1 MVLDTNH
8 TETEQHGNFLVAGV
22 AHRGAEVDEAALWD
36 SLGDYTDHLA
46 DAAVSQDRYAVMFDV
61 DADSGEFTYV
71 AGREVDDVDDLSAE
85 LTAVE
90 IPSATYAVLKPEH
103 ETVNEMVVEIH
114 QEDLDY
120 DENDDVHA
128 PIFERYGRDSN
139 PATANVREIYVPV
152 RNDYARH
159 EDDRTHNYTRDENDY

>member
-1 MVLDTNH
+1 MVLDTDH
-8 TETEQHGNFLVAGV
+8 TETEQHGNCLVAGV
-22 AHRGAEVDEAALWD
+22 AHRGTEVDEAALWD
-36 SLGDYTDHLA
+36 SLDDYADHLE
-46 DAAVSQDRYAVMFDV
+46 DAAVSHDRYAVMFDI

-71 AGREVDDVDDLSAE
+71 AGREVDDVDDLAAE

-90 IPSATYAVLKPEH
+90 IPSATYAVLEPEH

-128 PIFERYGRDSN
+128 PIFERNDGPISAD
-139 PATANVREIYVPV
+139 VREIYVPV
-152 RNDYARH
+152 RDDYTQH
-159 EDDRTHNYTRDENDY
+159 QDDRTHNYTRDENADGY